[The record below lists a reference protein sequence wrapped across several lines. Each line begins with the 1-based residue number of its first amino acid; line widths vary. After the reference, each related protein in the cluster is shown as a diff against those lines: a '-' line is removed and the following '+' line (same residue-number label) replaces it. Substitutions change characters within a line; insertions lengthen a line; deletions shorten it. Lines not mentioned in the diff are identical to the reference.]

1 MNVSP
6 AQSSTKKRRCHDSRR
21 KPDLEQLPPRGPV
34 LPGDTLHSK
43 QWRAVH
49 VPRLA
54 LCSLQPGSWRPP
66 SPDRLNKRKKAC
78 DLLFHRVARRANNKP
93 LLSYLLPI
101 PTWPS
106 SQPTPSPMTPFPCSD
121 PGPRSRIP
129 LAHFIPAFA
138 IESMHAS
145 FHYSASLPKPGLGL
159 LFSPQTPGMVQHQT
173 NVPEPF
179 SRHPE
184 TPSRSPPS
192 TPHGG
197 DHHDPHDPKDAIIS
211 IAGPGTPPRRP
222 GRPAKTL
229 TIQLTSPRSSHLI
242 ECGIGPG

>member
-1 MNVSP
+1 MASP
-6 AQSSTKKRRCHDSRR
+6 GSR
-21 KPDLEQLPPRGPV
+21 PPRRHLAQQAAAGSPCVTACIVQPATWV
-34 LPGDTLHSK
+34 LETPI
-43 QWRAVH
+43 A
-49 VPRLA
+49 
-54 LCSLQPGSWRPP
+54 
-66 SPDRLNKRKKAC
+66 DRLNRRKKAW

-93 LLSYLLPI
+93 LLSYLLPT
-101 PTWPS
+101 PTWTS
-106 SQPTPSPMTPFPCSD
+106 SQPAPSPLTPFPCSD

-129 LAHFIPAFA
+129 LAHFIPAFVIDIA
-138 IESMHAS
+138 CTLLFTTLDITHETTTSS
-145 FHYSASLPKPGLGL
+145 SQRRSASLPKPGLGL
-159 LFSPQTPGMVQHQT
+159 FFSPQTPGMVQHQT

-184 TPSRSPPS
+184 TPSRTPPPPPG